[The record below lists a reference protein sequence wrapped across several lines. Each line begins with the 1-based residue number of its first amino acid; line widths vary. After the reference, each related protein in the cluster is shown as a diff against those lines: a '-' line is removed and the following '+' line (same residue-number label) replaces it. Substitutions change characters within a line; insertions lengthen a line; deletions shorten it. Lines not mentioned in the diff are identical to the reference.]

1 MCILQGECCPK
12 VFKGV
17 MALGLKLSDFF
28 YAIDLFQS
36 LGQSC
41 TGLAMLYFLLWV
53 GVKQQIANVEEE
65 IKTVQKEVDY
75 CKDYRDV
82 EQHKNKK
89 RINLLEADI
98 DDMEAS
104 FQEMKGTLTIGYR
117 QASRK

>member
-1 MCILQGECCPK
+1 MSWI
-12 VFKGV
+12 
-17 MALGLKLSDFF
+17 
-28 YAIDLFQS
+28 
-36 LGQSC
+36 
-41 TGLAMLYFLLWV
+41 
-53 GVKQQIANVEEE
+53 GVKRQIADVEEE

-104 FQEMKGTLTIGYR
+104 FQEMKCTLQKTARNVVGITILTS
-117 QASRK
+117 AL